1 MFDRKDKRI
10 MNKKPRKKMKLF
22 TKLTIVVLIIGIILP
37 STLLYKCMEVIGVK
51 VDNLVERVETREEQ
65 EELNKQNEI
74 DNAIKQGIGQD
85 YTTKLVRATYYHT
98 GDGTGSTDTTASGLS
113 TDNFK
118 INDMGW
124 YVYKGKVVVATA
136 MNYCVISRRGIC
148 NAWNYKHPE
157 TAYFDLYDTLFIT
170 VKGVTYEAIAL
181 DLCGSA
187 SAGENKI
194 DIFVSE
200 AKYGY
205 DGPMIIT
212 YLEVTDE

>member
-1 MFDRKDKRI
+1 MFSKREVRI
-10 MNKKPRKKMKLF
+10 MNKKPRKKMKLSV
-22 TKLTIVVLIIGIILP
+22 KLSIIIVILAIILP
-37 STLLYKCMEVIGVK
+37 ITMLGYFVKAVEEKVINLTERMEI
-51 VDNLVERVETREEQ
+51 REEQ
-65 EELNKQNEI
+65 EELNKQNVI

-124 YVYKGKVVVATA
+124 YTYKNKVVVATA

-148 NAWNYKHPE
+148 NAWNYKHQE

-170 VKGVTYEAIAL
+170 VEDVTYEAIAL
-181 DLCGSA
+181 DLCGRSMKN
-187 SAGENKI
+187 ENKI
-194 DIFVSE
+194 DIFVSD
-200 AKYGY
+200 AKYGF
-205 DGPMIIT
+205 DGAMTIT
-212 YLEVTDE
+212 YLEEE

>member
-1 MFDRKDKRI
+1 MFNKREVRFF
-10 MNKKPRKKMKLF
+10 NKKPRKKMRTTAKL
-22 TKLTIVVLIIGIILP
+22 GIIVFIIAILLP
-37 STLLYKCMEVIGVK
+37 TTMLTYFVK
-51 VDNLVERVETREEQ
+51 AVEIKVENLIERVETREEQ

-148 NAWNYKHPE
+148 NAWNYKHTE

-181 DLCGSA
+181 DLCGRSMKN
-187 SAGENKI
+187 ENKI
-194 DIFVSE
+194 DIFVSD
-200 AKYGY
+200 KKFGF
-205 DGPMIIT
+205 DGPMVIT
-212 YLEVTDE
+212 YLEEGE

>member
-1 MFDRKDKRI
+1 MFNKREVRFF
-10 MNKKPRKKMKLF
+10 NKKPRKKMRTTAKL
-22 TKLTIVVLIIGIILP
+22 GIIVFIIAILLP
-37 STLLYKCMEVIGVK
+37 TTMLTYFVK
-51 VDNLVERVETREEQ
+51 AVKIKVENLIERVETREEQ

-148 NAWNYKHPE
+148 NAWNYKHTE

-181 DLCGSA
+181 DLCGRSMKN
-187 SAGENKI
+187 ENKI
-194 DIFVSE
+194 DIFVSD
-200 AKYGY
+200 KKFGF
-205 DGPMIIT
+205 DGPMVIT
-212 YLEVTDE
+212 YLEEGE